1 MKKLVVG
8 ILILASF
15 GLAAC
20 GNSNNTSQADQR
32 KAVRK
37 LKRH

>member
-20 GNSNNTSQADQR
+20 GNSDNTSQSDTKKKQ
-32 KAVRK
+32 
-37 LKRH
+37 HTN

>member
-20 GNSNNTSQADQR
+20 EKSNTSQADTKKSSTQS
-32 KAVRK
+32 
-37 LKRH
+37 

>member
-20 GNSNNTSQADQR
+20 GNSDNTSKEKQYAS
-32 KAVRK
+32 
-37 LKRH
+37 